1 MFYMDRDA
9 KVSTVTPSSDLLL
22 RVKGQKR
29 SNFKNISNR
38 KNNSVNMFYI
48 DRDAKVSMVTLSSDV
63 QARGQRSKAGCL
75 ARVLL
80 NTSFF
85 FLLSFF
91 LLSMF
96 QIALASICYIRFSP
110 DLVTIVTDYSH
121 LCYMTVTLI

>member
-38 KNNSVNMFYI
+38 KNTSVIMFYM
-48 DRDAKVSMVTLSSDV
+48 DRDAKVSTVTLSSDLQV
-63 QARGQRSKAGCL
+63 RVQRSKAGCL
-75 ARVLL
+75 ACVLL
-80 NTSFF
+80 NTS
-85 FLLSFF
+85 SFF